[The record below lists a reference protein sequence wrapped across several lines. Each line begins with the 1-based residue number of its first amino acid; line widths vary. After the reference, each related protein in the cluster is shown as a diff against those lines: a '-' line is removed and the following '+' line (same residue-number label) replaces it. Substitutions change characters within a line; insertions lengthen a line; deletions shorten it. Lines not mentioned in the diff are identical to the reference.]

1 MYLIGFFIYLFTI
14 ASFFIFPAMRFLFKE
29 AITLAPEVAG
39 AVCVVCIYP
48 LVIFLVHIIRK
59 KKSYES
65 KLYLTSQAKLAA
77 SLSVSLGLIGTFQG
91 LTDMVSTIS
100 RSMQSGGDDLVGKM
114 SSMIS
119 SISSALASMSY
130 AFITSIFGVASSVI
144 ILLSLNYM
152 STYYNKKDV
161 RDKLADEEYDISK
174 QKLEQLSEEISRLSK
189 INVLV
194 SERLLACNL
203 QNEFIDEGFKKYLE
217 IISYGNELN
226 EKSLKSLTVFSGAF
240 QEKTNYLIEQG
251 GLILS
256 TLVDIKSEM
265 GRWYADDLIK
275 ELIDVFEKN
284 KKIDSDW
291 KNKIFISHESL
302 RDSVDDLV
310 ATGRNAQESL
320 SEISYNSIKMSELL
334 MGLNEKEKFKSDKM
348 KRLAEALI
356 HE

>member
-240 QEKTNYLIEQG
+240 QEKTNHLIEQG

-302 RDSVDDLV
+302 
-310 ATGRNAQESL
+310 
-320 SEISYNSIKMSELL
+320 
-334 MGLNEKEKFKSDKM
+334 
-348 KRLAEALI
+348 
-356 HE
+356 

>member
-1 MYLIGFFIYLFTI
+1 MYLIGVSIYLFTI

-48 LVIFLVHIIRK
+48 LMIFLVHIIRK

-100 RSMQSGGDDLVGKM
+100 RSMQSGGDDLVEKM

-161 RDKLADEEYDISK
+161 RDKLADEEFNISK

-217 IISYGNELN
+217 IISYSNELN
-226 EKSLKSLTVFSGAF
+226 EKSLNSLTVFSGAF
-240 QEKTNYLIEQG
+240 QEKINHLIEQG
-251 GLILS
+251 GLVLS
-256 TLVDIKSEM
+256 TLADIKSEM
-265 GRWYADDLIK
+265 GRWHADDLIK
-275 ELIDVFEKN
+275 ELIDNFDIN
-284 KKIDSDW
+284 NKIDSDW

-310 ATGRNAQESL
+310 AAGRDAQESL
-320 SEISYNSIKMSELL
+320 SKISDNSIKMSELL
-334 MGLNEKEKFKSDKM
+334 VGLNEKEKFKSDKM

>member
-1 MYLIGFFIYLFTI
+1 
-14 ASFFIFPAMRFLFKE
+14 
-29 AITLAPEVAG
+29 
-39 AVCVVCIYP
+39 
-48 LVIFLVHIIRK
+48 
-59 KKSYES
+59 SYES

-240 QEKTNYLIEQG
+240 QEKTNHLIEQG

>member
-1 MYLIGFFIYLFTI
+1 MYLIGIFIYLFTI

-240 QEKTNYLIEQG
+240 QEKTNHLIEQG

>member
-1 MYLIGFFIYLFTI
+1 MYFIGVFIYLFTI

-59 KKSYES
+59 KKSFES

-114 SSMIS
+114 DSMIS

-161 RDKLADEEYDISK
+161 RDKFVDNDYNFSK
-174 QKLEQLSEEISRLSK
+174 QKLEQLSEEVGRLSK
-189 INVLV
+189 INILV

-203 QNEFIDEGFKKYLE
+203 QNEVIDEGLKKYLE
-217 IISYGNELN
+217 LISCSNELN
-226 EKSLKSLTVFSGAF
+226 EKSLNNLTVLSGAF
-240 QEKTNYLIEQG
+240 QEKTTYLIEQG
-251 GLILS
+251 ELILS

-265 GRWYADDLIK
+265 GRWYADNLVK
-275 ELIDVFEKN
+275 ELIDNLEMN
-284 KKIDSDW
+284 NKIDNDW
-291 KNKIFISHESL
+291 KNKIYISHESL
-302 RDSVDDLV
+302 KDSVDDLV
-310 ATGRNAQESL
+310 TAGRNAQESL
-320 SEISYNSIKMSELL
+320 SKISDNSIKMSELL
-334 MGLNEKEKFKSDKM
+334 IGLNEKEKFKSDKM
-348 KRLAEALI
+348 KRLAEALMY
-356 HE
+356 E

>member
-1 MYLIGFFIYLFTI
+1 MYFIGVFIYLFTI

-59 KKSYES
+59 KKSFES

-114 SSMIS
+114 DSMIS

-152 STYYNKKDV
+152 STYYNKRDV
-161 RDKLADEEYDISK
+161 RDKLADKEYNFSK
-174 QKLEQLSEEISRLSK
+174 QKLEQLSEEVARLSK
-189 INVLV
+189 INILV

-203 QNEFIDEGFKKYLE
+203 QNEVIDEGLKKYLE
-217 IISYGNELN
+217 LISCSNELN
-226 EKSLKSLTVFSGAF
+226 EKSLNNLTVLSGAF
-240 QEKTNYLIEQG
+240 QEKTTYLIEQG
-251 GLILS
+251 ELILS

-265 GRWYADDLIK
+265 GRWYVGDLVK
-275 ELIDVFEKN
+275 ELIDNLEMN
-284 KKIDSDW
+284 NKIDNDW
-291 KNKIFISHESL
+291 KNKIYISHESL
-302 RDSVDDLV
+302 KDSVDDLV
-310 ATGRNAQESL
+310 TAGRYAQESL
-320 SEISYNSIKMSELL
+320 SKISDNSIKMSELL
-334 MGLNEKEKFKSDKM
+334 IGLNEKEKFKSDKM

>member
-240 QEKTNYLIEQG
+240 QEKTNHLIEQG

-256 TLVDIKSEM
+256 TLVDIK
-265 GRWYADDLIK
+265 
-275 ELIDVFEKN
+275 
-284 KKIDSDW
+284 
-291 KNKIFISHESL
+291 
-302 RDSVDDLV
+302 
-310 ATGRNAQESL
+310 
-320 SEISYNSIKMSELL
+320 
-334 MGLNEKEKFKSDKM
+334 
-348 KRLAEALI
+348 
-356 HE
+356 

>member
-1 MYLIGFFIYLFTI
+1 
-14 ASFFIFPAMRFLFKE
+14 
-29 AITLAPEVAG
+29 
-39 AVCVVCIYP
+39 
-48 LVIFLVHIIRK
+48 IIRK

-240 QEKTNYLIEQG
+240 QEKTNHLIEQG